1 MQDEFFREVGEA
13 VRFGKQRNRNVVKRK
28 NERGRGGRRHRLRRE
43 AENNWF
49 GELQDNTQNTVD
61 TDNADDG
68 DQESS

>member
-1 MQDEFFREVGEA
+1 VGEA

-43 AENNWF
+43 TENNLF
-49 GELQDNTQNTVD
+49 GELQDNTQNAVD